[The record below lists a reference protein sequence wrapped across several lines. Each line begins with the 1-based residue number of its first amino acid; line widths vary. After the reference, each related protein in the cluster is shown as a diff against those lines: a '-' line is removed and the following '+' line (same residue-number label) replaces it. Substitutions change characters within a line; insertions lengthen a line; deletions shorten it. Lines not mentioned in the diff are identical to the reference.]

1 MTVATYREDQWD
13 KLRAS
18 ATDGD
23 SMDETWEKWNEGIEE
38 VIANLESQGH
48 AYVCVQLDVE
58 QIEQYCQEKG
68 VPNDSKARSA
78 LAILKAQRR
87 GNVSA

>member
-1 MTVATYREDQWD
+1 MTVATYREDRWD
-13 KLRAS
+13 KLGAS

-58 QIEQYCQEKG
+58 EIEEYCKEQG

-78 LAILKAQRR
+78 LAILKAERN
-87 GNVSA
+87 G